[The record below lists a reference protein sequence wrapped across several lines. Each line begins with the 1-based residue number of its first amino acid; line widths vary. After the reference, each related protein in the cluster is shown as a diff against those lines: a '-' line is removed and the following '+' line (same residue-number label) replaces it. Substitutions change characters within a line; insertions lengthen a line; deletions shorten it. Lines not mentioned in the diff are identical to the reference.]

1 MTSPYLNQPCR
12 SEAEALADAI
22 LKAAGTGLLNYMPS
36 SRERIIAAAQAQID
50 EISASFL
57 LPMKAIN
64 DRLEWN
70 GHRQGWDIR
79 CDLPAGT
86 IIALRAALAKAE
98 GR

>member
-1 MTSPYLNQPCR
+1 MQTETKAQTQ
-12 SEAEALADAI
+12 AEALADAI
-22 LKAAGTGLLNYMPS
+22 LKAAGSGLAHYTMPS

-50 EISASFL
+50 ESSASFL

-86 IIALRAALAKAE
+86 ITALRAAITKAQ
-98 GR
+98 G